1 MLSIA
6 IHPRRCHQPK
16 SKLAHSEAYNTAIA
30 DKRQSISSFFKRK
43 SPPRPSPSRVNGNG
57 NSNGNGHAIE
67 VFDDDEPIDVTASP
81 PIKKA
86 KTSSYFGTAKAG
98 PSSEKVKVESQVGSY
113 RKASTSRDPSA
124 APTHLQAYRLPRPDP
139 VSRNQTGSAFDTFTY
154 ASQTRPRASQART
167 PAQQAKHE
175 EWHRKVVGGTLIPR
189 RRSLALD
196 EAAALEAR
204 RQLGLGDDDDDN
216 AKDEM
221 LQTPAEDGGES
232 DQERQKAA
240 DKLGESLAAKYG
252 AKADTKGKGKAK
264 VISRKK
270 KVEEVGP
277 SGQTYTPLEKQYL
290 EHKAQNPDVLLMMEG
305 EL

>member
-1 MLSIA
+1 VI
-6 IHPRRCHQPK
+6 
-16 SKLAHSEAYNTAIA
+16 
-30 DKRQSISSFFKRK
+30 
-43 SPPRPSPSRVNGNG
+43 
-57 NSNGNGHAIE
+57 
-67 VFDDDEPIDVTASP
+67 DDDEPIDVTGSP
-81 PIKKA
+81 PVKKS
-86 KTSSYFGTAKAG
+86 KTSSYFGAAKAG
-98 PSSEKVKVESQVGSY
+98 PSTEKGEPKIE
-113 RKASTSRDPSA
+113 PSI
-124 APTHLQAYRLPRPDP
+124 APAHLQAYRLPRSNP
-139 VSRNQTGSAFDTFTY
+139 VLRSQTGSAFDAFTY
-154 ASQTRPRASQART
+154 ASQTQPGASQPRT

-175 EWHRKVVGGTLIPR
+175 EWHRRVVGGTLIPR

-216 AKDEM
+216 DKEDI

-240 DKLGESLAAKYG
+240 EKLGETLAAKYG
-252 AKADTKGKGKAK
+252 AKADAKGKGKAK
-264 VISRKK
+264 ATSRKK

-305 EL
+305 EYKV

>member
-1 MLSIA
+1 M
-6 IHPRRCHQPK
+6 
-16 SKLAHSEAYNTAIA
+16 A

-43 SPPRPSPSRVNGNG
+43 SPPRPSPSRVDGNG

-81 PIKKA
+81 PIKKT
-86 KTSSYFGTAKAG
+86 KTSSYFGNAKAG
-98 PSSEKVKVESQVGSY
+98 PSTEKVKVESQVGSY

-124 APTHLQAYRLPRPDP
+124 APTHLQTYRLPRPDP
-139 VSRNQTGSAFDTFTY
+139 ASRSQTGSAFDTFTY
-154 ASQTRPRASQART
+154 ASQTQARASQART

-204 RQLGLGDDDDDN
+204 RQLGLVEDDVDYD
-216 AKDEM
+216 KDEII
-221 LQTPAEDGGES
+221 QTPADDGGES

-252 AKADTKGKGKAK
+252 AKADTKGKGKGKAA
-264 VISRKK
+264 SRRK

-305 EL
+305 EF